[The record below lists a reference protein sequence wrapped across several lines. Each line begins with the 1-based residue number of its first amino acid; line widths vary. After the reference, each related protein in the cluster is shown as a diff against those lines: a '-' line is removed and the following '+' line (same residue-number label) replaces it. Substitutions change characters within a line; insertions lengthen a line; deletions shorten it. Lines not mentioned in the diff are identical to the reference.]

1 MEVGEKPDMP
11 GISGEHHSQVIE
23 TLDKLYEFEHEPVS
37 EDKLQPAKYFAGLFA
52 GEHVAATEFVIGTT
66 FVAWGVSAKD
76 VFVGLLLGNTM
87 AVLMWALICTPIA
100 VQTRLTLYW
109 YLRKI
114 AGPVTTA
121 IYNFLNAVLFAIL
134 CGCMITVASSAVRI
148 PFNIPAQ
155 VHWYPQDLRFVL
167 VVICVGAVVVTLAI
181 LGFKKLAQFATV
193 CSPWLLMMFFAGAV
207 ATLPGLAKSVGIE
220 IKSFG
225 DFWTVANKV
234 IWTGSTPT
242 GNPPMTFW
250 QVAAFAWVCNVPFH
264 VCLSDMALLRYA
276 KKTSY
281 GLFSILGMFLGHYLA
296 WICAGVMA
304 AAASVFVGTSILN
317 LDSGGVAM
325 QALGIC
331 GIIAVIIAG
340 WTTANPTLYRVGLG
354 FQAIAGNL
362 PRWLVT
368 LLAGIATVIIACFPF
383 VFTGLLQFVGYFGLL
398 LMPVGAIVF
407 TEHWIFPLIGFT
419 RYWVSYKKLTVSWPA
434 VATWAIGVAV
444 ALLLERTGILH
455 LFYLLVPIWILSMAL
470 YIIFASMAGARE
482 KFDEPLKEQTAAD
495 IASQQP
501 VTQEGSSALAG
512 ENATAA
518 PDIVLLL
525 SRIAAVGSLLA
536 CLALPLWVYFS
547 KPENYERN
555 FAAFKTI
562 LIWPTVIYFISGT
575 IWAVKRNKEK

>member
-1 MEVGEKPDMP
+1 MEVQENPDIS
-11 GISGEHHSQVIE
+11 GISGEHHGRVIE

-37 EDKLQPAKYFAGLFA
+37 ADKLQPAKYFAGLFA

-87 AVLMWALICTPIA
+87 AVLMWALITAPIA

-114 AGPVTTA
+114 AGPATTA
-121 IYNFLNAVLFAIL
+121 IYNFLNAVLFTVL

-167 VVICVGAVVVTLAI
+167 VVICVGAVAVTLAI

-193 CSPWLLMMFFAGAV
+193 CSPWLLLMFFAGAV

-220 IKSFG
+220 KIKSLA

-264 VCLSDMALLRYA
+264 AGLSDMALLRYA

-304 AAASVFVGTSILN
+304 AAASVLVGKSILE

-325 QALGIC
+325 QALGIS

-354 FQAIAGNL
+354 FQAVAGNL

-398 LMPVGAIVF
+398 LMPVGAIVV
-407 TEHWIFPLIGFT
+407 TEHWVFPLIGFT
-419 RYWVSYKKLTVSWPA
+419 RYWASYKKLTVSWPA

-444 ALLLERTGILH
+444 ALFLERTGILH
-455 LFYLLVPIWILSMAL
+455 LFYLLVPIWVLSMAL

-482 KFDEPLKEQTAAD
+482 KFDGPLEDQTDAD
-495 IASQQP
+495 IISQQP
-501 VTQEGSSALAG
+501 APQEVSSALAG
-512 ENATAA
+512 ENAS

-525 SRIAAVGSLLA
+525 SRIAAVGSLIA
-536 CLALPLWVYFS
+536 CLVLPVWVYFS
-547 KPENYERN
+547 ASDNYEQN
-555 FAAFKTI
+555 FETFKTI
-562 LIWPTVIYFISGT
+562 LIWPTLIYFISGT
-575 IWAVKRNKEK
+575 IWAVKRNKAK